1 MKLLSRLEERYS
13 DICKTF
19 LFILSIVLIVLQ
31 FPHEGKFKYE
41 FQKSK
46 PWMHEDLIA
55 PFDFAILKSDDSIAT
70 EKAAAYKSMKPYFSV
85 NNAVKV
91 EKVKS
96 FRKEFDLKWAAKYG
110 EKNGKRYKLNY
121 KTALSIID
129 TVYKKGI
136 IQLNDTLDN
145 KAGDY
150 VINIVTGNIAEEKE
164 LSELFNI
171 QTADDYIVAMVNKKF
186 SIDKEL
192 LLSLLENTISQNVF
206 YDENITGEY
215 KQNIIN
221 NISITRGMVQKGER
235 IISKGELVTAEKF
248 YVIESMKK
256 EYESQIGSSSK
267 YYRILLGQ
275 IVLVCI
281 SIIVLLLFLMS
292 FRKDIL
298 YDNKKVFFILLIIF
312 FMVLLTSTVIKLDVK
327 YLYLVPLCI
336 IPVIIRVFFDTRLAL
351 FVHLVTIIIIGF
363 LVPNSFEFVFL
374 QLIAGIIAIVSIVN
388 LRKRSQFF
396 YTTILIFT
404 TYSATYTGITLM
416 QEGSLAN
423 INSSNF
429 IWFAGSSFFIL
440 FSYPLIFVF
449 EKIFGFATDV
459 SLMELSDIN
468 SRLLRQLSSKAPAT
482 LQHSLQVANLSEEA
496 IYVIG
501 GNTLL
506 VRAGALYH
514 DIGKM
519 DMPLYFTENQSAGIN
534 PHDELTSEESAAII
548 ISHVIK
554 GIELAKKYNLP
565 ERIIDFIRTH
575 HGTRKTL
582 YFYNQFIR
590 NNPGEPVNE
599 SKFTYHGP
607 IPFSKETAVLM
618 MADAVEAV
626 SRTLKKTD
634 EEAINTMVENVINM
648 QIEQKQFMNSDITF
662 SDVALVK
669 KIFKKK
675 LLNMFHVR
683 IEYPA

>member
-1 MKLLSRLEERYS
+1 
-13 DICKTF
+13 
-19 LFILSIVLIVLQ
+19 
-31 FPHEGKFKYE
+31 
-41 FQKSK
+41 
-46 PWMHEDLIA
+46 MHDDLIA
-55 PFDFAILKSDDSIAT
+55 PLDFAILKSDDSIT
-70 EKAAAYKSMKPYFSV
+70 MEKAAAYKSMKPYFSV
-85 NNAVKV
+85 NNDVQI
-91 EKVKS
+91 EKIKF
-96 FRKEFDLKWAAKYG
+96 FRKEFDLKWSAKYG
-110 EKNGKRYKLNY
+110 ETNGKRYKLNY
-121 KTALSIID
+121 KTALSILD
-129 TVYKKGI
+129 TIYKKGI
-136 IQLNDTLDN
+136 VQLNDTMDN

-171 QTADDYIVAMVNKKF
+171 KTADDYIVAMVNKK
-186 SIDKEL
+186 SYIDKEL
-192 LLSLLENTISQNVF
+192 LLPLLENTISQNVF
-206 YDENITGEY
+206 FDVDITGKY

-221 NISITRGMVQKGER
+221 NISIMRGMVQKGER
-235 IISKGELVTAEKF
+235 IISKGELVTTEKF
-248 YVIESMKK
+248 YVIESLKK

-275 IVLVCI
+275 IMLVCI

-298 YDNKKVFFILLIIF
+298 DDNKKVFFILLIIF

-351 FVHLVTIIIIGF
+351 FVHLVTVIIIGF
-363 LVPNSFEFVFL
+363 LVPNRFEFVFL
-374 QLIAGIIAIVSIVN
+374 QLIAGIIAIVSLVN
-388 LRKRSQFF
+388 LRKRSQFI
-396 YTTILIFT
+396 YTTILIFV

-440 FSYPLIFVF
+440 FSSPLIFVF
-449 EKIFGFATDV
+449 EKIFGFVTDV

-468 SRLLRQLSSKAPAT
+468 NRLLRQLSSKAPAT

-506 VRAGALYH
+506 IRAGALYH

-534 PHDELTSEESAAII
+534 LHDELTPEESAAII

-565 ERIIDFIRTH
+565 ECIIDFIRTH

-590 NNPGEPVNE
+590 NNSCEPMNE
-599 SKFTYHGP
+599 STFTYHGP

-626 SRTLKKTD
+626 SRTLKKPD

-648 QIEQKQFMNSDITF
+648 QIEQKQFVNSDITF